1 MRYTN
6 VIENH
11 IKNSIIQNFIFLCII
26 IIIWVLSF
34 FYIFSAINSVS
45 NINLDKFN
53 ELMENYYYHLKYISI
68 IDDENLLKDLNMS
81 KIYVIDNMGNIRK
94 KIPYNIEENINEST
108 TVESIF
114 SKIKNINNTFIFRLN
129 DNLYL
134 GSKINNLYVVGVI
147 NKLNINESTDVFITL
162 HNNNQIIYSKFNIN
176 KIKQID
182 IINRALYISKTLN
195 WKNIYI
201 TTYYNI
207 TNFIFINLIISLVLS
222 ILIIWNFVTRNKN
235 IKLISIFEQEFRKV
249 LKSMDIL
256 LKELKI
262 LDSQSFINLSP
273 KDFEGAL
280 SAIKDNKFYFDELN
294 ELKEVEIYTIKE
306 ILELFEEISA
316 SNEQME
322 ATNKELETL
331 YNQLEEAYN
340 DLEDSY
346 RKFSS
351 HLSAIAEKYDEVTGN
366 HIERVSEYSKFIA
379 VKMNFDEKFVKN
391 ITIYSS
397 LHDIGKLLVSHEI
410 LNKPGGLTK
419 SEYDEMK
426 KHTIYAEKIFGN
438 DERFKMAKNIAMYH
452 HERYDGSG
460 YPFGLKGEEIP
471 IEARIVALADV
482 YDALRSDRP
491 YKSGYSHEEAYNII
505 VNGDYKTKPSIF
517 DPRVLKVFKIY
528 HREFDKIY
536 TEYKQKELNLSQI
549 NIN

>member
-1 MRYTN
+1 
-6 VIENH
+6 
-11 IKNSIIQNFIFLCII
+11 
-26 IIIWVLSF
+26 
-34 FYIFSAINSVS
+34 
-45 NINLDKFN
+45 
-53 ELMENYYYHLKYISI
+53 
-68 IDDENLLKDLNMS
+68 
-81 KIYVIDNMGNIRK
+81 
-94 KIPYNIEENINEST
+94 
-108 TVESIF
+108 
-114 SKIKNINNTFIFRLN
+114 
-129 DNLYL
+129 
-134 GSKINNLYVVGVI
+134 
-147 NKLNINESTDVFITL
+147 
-162 HNNNQIIYSKFNIN
+162 
-176 KIKQID
+176 
-182 IINRALYISKTLN
+182 
-195 WKNIYI
+195 
-201 TTYYNI
+201 
-207 TNFIFINLIISLVLS
+207 
-222 ILIIWNFVTRNKN
+222 
-235 IKLISIFEQEFRKV
+235 
-249 LKSMDIL
+249 
-256 LKELKI
+256 
-262 LDSQSFINLSP
+262 
-273 KDFEGAL
+273 
-280 SAIKDNKFYFDELN
+280 
-294 ELKEVEIYTIKE
+294 
-306 ILELFEEISA
+306 
-316 SNEQME
+316 ME